1 MNNPF
6 ESAAGRAANDRRWPR
21 TIRRTISRTVYITAL
36 VLMGCTSIPARGP
49 AGPLET
55 GAFDAAHR
63 GADGKLIPRDKAGT
77 VDESAML
84 PLLNDL
90 QRIQRMTAQ
99 ELLRER
105 NILTATAPTPSTHLR
120 MAGVL
125 GQSRSP
131 QDLARALTLLDGVL
145 RTNDSA
151 SVSVHPLARILAA
164 SYQERQKLQMQ
175 NDKLTQQLGE
185 SVQHGTELQE
195 KLDALTAIER
205 SLPVRPPGENLP
217 GSAR

>member
-1 MNNPF
+1 M
-6 ESAAGRAANDRRWPR
+6 SDRRWPR
-21 TIRRTISRTVYITAL
+21 SVPRSIYFATL
-36 VLMGCTSIPARGP
+36 VLIGCTSAPASDP
-49 AGPLET
+49 AVPLGESAASET
-55 GAFDAAHR
+55 AHR
-63 GADGKLIPRDKAGT
+63 GPDGKLISLGQAGT

-84 PLLNDL
+84 PLLNTL
-90 QRIQRMTAQ
+90 QRIQRMSAQ

-105 NILTATAPTPSTHLR
+105 NVLTATAPTPSAHIR

-131 QDLARALTLLDGVL
+131 QDLTRALALLDGVL
-145 RTNDSA
+145 RTNDSV

-205 SLPVRPPGENLP
+205 SLPVRPPAENLP

>member
-1 MNNPF
+1 MHKLF
-6 ESAAGRAANDRRWPR
+6 ESAVGRAANDRRWPR
-21 TIRRTISRTVYITAL
+21 TMARTISRTIYFAVL
-36 VLMGCTSIPARGP
+36 VLMGCAGVPAPGP
-49 AGPLET
+49 AGEAA
-55 GAFDAAHR
+55 AFDAAQR
-63 GADGKLIPRDKAGT
+63 GGGGKLIPSGKAGA

-105 NILTATAPTPSTHLR
+105 NVLAATAPTPSAHLR

-125 GQSRSP
+125 GQSRGP
-131 QDLARALTLLDGVL
+131 LDLARALTLLDAVL
-145 RTNDSA
+145 KANDSA
-151 SVSVHPLARILAA
+151 SLSVHPLARILAA

-185 SVQHGTELQE
+185 SVQHSTELQE